1 MIYKSLHRKYSGK
14 SLVGDRG
21 KKKINVNGKDA
32 LSFEIWIFRNGQPV
46 RDDDI
51 FCVPTDVCNLGAT

>member
-32 LSFEIWIFRNGQPV
+32 LSFEI
-46 RDDDI
+46 
-51 FCVPTDVCNLGAT
+51 